1 MSVTANIESGS
12 SKRLANL
19 KKRMESLV
27 KLKIQ
32 SGHFQDSG
40 MHPTAEMTYPEL
52 AFKLSV
58 TYPQRDLRIGV
69 ENYVRNNQQ
78 LKSKLKKKTKNYLYD
93 SKPLIQDMTVV
104 ATDIS
109 EYAQSLFG
117 VPSSFNPSNSFEWAN
132 YKNGDTPLVHEGYL
146 KASWTYKILQNGNTS

>member
-1 MSVTANIESGS
+1 MTMTASIVLGS
-12 SKRLANL
+12 NKLKNL
-19 KKRMESLV
+19 KSRMESLV

-32 SGHFQDSG
+32 SGHFRDSG
-40 MHPTAEMTYPEL
+40 MHPMAEMTYPEL
-52 AFKLSV
+52 AYVLAS

-78 LKSKLKKKTKNYLYD
+78 IKAKIKGKTKNYLYD
-93 SKPLIQDMTVV
+93 SKPLVHNMRVV

-117 VPSSFNPSNSFEWAN
+117 VPSSFNPSNSANWADL
-132 YKNGDTPLVHEGYL
+132 KDGDTPLVFEGYL